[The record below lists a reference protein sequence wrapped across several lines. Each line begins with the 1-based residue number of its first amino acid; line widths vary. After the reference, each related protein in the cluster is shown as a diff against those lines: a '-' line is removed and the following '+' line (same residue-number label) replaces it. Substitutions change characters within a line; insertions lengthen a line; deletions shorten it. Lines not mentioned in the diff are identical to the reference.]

1 MIKKSVLLS
10 ALAIAG
16 FAVTS
21 LAQTVPSNVPTNG
34 LVGWWPFNGN
44 ANDESG
50 NGNHGTVN
58 GATLTSDRNG
68 EGNKAY
74 SFDGLDDFI
83 DLTSGS
89 STSLNIIG
97 DISCAF
103 WLNTEQTNYSSIIT
117 LGDNTG
123 VDGGFL
129 VNHHTFNTNK
139 LSIWTK
145 ENWFWSKTVCN
156 EGKNDFFCITLK
168 SGILNV
174 YKNGVL
180 YENYVNQPSVSSYSG
195 NRFFGQASHGNLSY
209 FKGILD
215 DIAIYNRGLTQ
226 EEITALYTSTPPC
239 SNPIATLT
247 PQSDTLFCK
256 QSNVVLQANQGNG
269 FTYEWYKNDQKITGN
284 SNNALT
290 TSEPGIYKVKVID
303 GACSTFSTSLELQV
317 IDTITWTGNVDT
329 DWHKACN
336 WSPER
341 VPTCCMEV
349 KIPNEAN
356 KPTVSGIAHAHS
368 LTIYSSQGAK
378 IKVNDGAN
386 LYIETCEG
394 PLLNNDCIV
403 TPTSGFGPDIT
414 DVDGNSYKTVYIGT
428 QQWMGENLK
437 TTKYSD
443 GTSISHI
450 TDNTLWQNNT
460 SGAWSYYIKNSSFN
474 TKYGKLYN
482 WYAVSKATNGNKN
495 ICPAG
500 WHVPSDA
507 EWSVLI
513 DYLEG
518 DLVAGAKMKEIGT
531 TSWYAPNSEATNSS
545 LFTGLPG
552 AYRHNTGP
560 YYPIGYN
567 GNWWSSTEFSTESAW
582 SRNLTN
588 SSGNSTRTNR
598 FKNFGF
604 SVRCLYGESLFQPEL
619 GLIKELGCGSA
630 VKNGALIANSSAN
643 SVNFIISYSGSN
655 GGYHTGQTV
664 VSTGVTG
671 LTATLQSGTFVYG
684 NGSLKYEITGT
695 PVSGGSASFSLNIG
709 GVTCVL
715 VINVTTPTSGYGANI
730 TDVDGNSYKTV
741 YIGTQQW
748 MGENLKTTKYN
759 DGTSIL
765 NITDNTQWANNTI
778 GAWSYYANNSSN
790 NSLYGKLYNWFAVN
804 KTTNGN
810 KNICPTDWHVP
821 TQAEWMILTNYI
833 GPSPSYYLKAISTWL
848 DNGNGS
854 NSSLFN
860 GVGSGYRTH
869 LGDFLHQGQEGSY
882 WSSTEAGSNWAI
894 RLRFNSISSEVQ
906 NLDLLKRFGFSIRC
920 VKD

>member
-1 MIKKSVLLS
+1 
-10 ALAIAG
+10 
-16 FAVTS
+16 
-21 LAQTVPSNVPTNG
+21 
-34 LVGWWPFNGN
+34 
-44 ANDESG
+44 
-50 NGNHGTVN
+50 
-58 GATLTSDRNG
+58 
-68 EGNKAY
+68 
-74 SFDGLDDFI
+74 
-83 DLTSGS
+83 
-89 STSLNIIG
+89 
-97 DISCAF
+97 
-103 WLNTEQTNYSSIIT
+103 
-117 LGDNTG
+117 
-123 VDGGFL
+123 
-129 VNHHTFNTNK
+129 
-139 LSIWTK
+139 
-145 ENWFWSKTVCN
+145 
-156 EGKNDFFCITLK
+156 
-168 SGILNV
+168 
-174 YKNGVL
+174 
-180 YENYVNQPSVSSYSG
+180 
-195 NRFFGQASHGNLSY
+195 
-209 FKGILD
+209 
-215 DIAIYNRGLTQ
+215 
-226 EEITALYTSTPPC
+226 
-239 SNPIATLT
+239 
-247 PQSDTLFCK
+247 
-256 QSNVVLQANQGNG
+256 
-269 FTYEWYKNDQKITGN
+269 
-284 SNNALT
+284 
-290 TSEPGIYKVKVID
+290 
-303 GACSTFSTSLELQV
+303 
-317 IDTITWTGNVDT
+317 
-329 DWHKACN
+329 
-336 WSPER
+336 
-341 VPTCCMEV
+341 
-349 KIPNEAN
+349 
-356 KPTVSGIAHAHS
+356 
-368 LTIYSSQGAK
+368 
-378 IKVNDGAN
+378 
-386 LYIETCEG
+386 
-394 PLLNNDCIV
+394 
-403 TPTSGFGPDIT
+403 
-414 DVDGNSYKTVYIGT
+414 VDGNSYKTVYIGT